1 MGARPPSW
9 KLVST
14 SKMAG
19 KRKRGGGGE
28 GDGKGEQRN
37 RRFPLPI
44 IPRSLAIF
52 RLLLFQREPLPLR
65 RRESRKS
72 NIVLAVKYACFAG
85 YNALYDLYI
94 CLPAFLPKLV
104 VKMTNFL
111 FLFFPLQVKEN
122 GVCPDGRHECP
133 GDNICCY
140 VRATGEYNQC
150 CPLGYTCCPRG
161 LSCCRLPLR

>member
-1 MGARPPSW
+1 MRARPPSW

-19 KRKRGGGGE
+19 KRKRDGGGE

-44 IPRSLAIF
+44 IPIF
-52 RLLLFQREPLPLR
+52 RLLLFQREPLPLW

-72 NIVLAVKYACFAG
+72 KIVLAVKYACFAG

-104 VKMTNFL
+104 VKMNNFL

-122 GVCPDGRHECP
+122 SVCPDRRHECP

-140 VRATGEYNQC
+140 VQATGQYNQC
-150 CPLGYTCCPRG
+150 CPHGYICCPRG